1 MNEQPTIRP
10 RAGLES
16 LRAYQPR
23 PDEPGITL
31 RLDNN
36 EAPQEVAELA
46 ALAIAQTTAEEV
58 RRYPVPAPLE
68 AQIAG
73 MWGVDAERVVVTAG
87 ADDALARVLLA
98 MLDRERVLVSVVPT
112 FEMIPSDAKVAGAE
126 IVEVEWGMGEVP
138 TEQIIEAI
146 QKAGERVGAVT
157 IVTPNNPTGLVAPLE
172 DLKRIAEAART
183 VGAVLVVDVAYA
195 EFAASDPTGE
205 LLDIENVVV
214 VRTLSKAWGLAG
226 MRVGY
231 AIAPV
236 PIAGWIRA
244 AGGPYPTSGP
254 SLRAASVMLG
264 EGRAV
269 VERVAGQVQRER
281 AILGQVLGALGFEVT
296 ASEANFVFARGGLA
310 RELANALREQGI
322 LIRAFAKPGLEDC
335 VRITCPGNRDDFDRL
350 CITIVRAFPPRAILF
365 DLDGVIA
372 DVSGSYRMAIAQTC
386 AHFGVTVSSEQIEI
400 IKLEGNANNDWNVT
414 QRLLERAGVT
424 IEYERVTVEFE
435 RRYHGEDGQPGLSE
449 SETML
454 LAFEQLKAVT
464 GAVPSAIVTGRPRE
478 DAAEFLDRFGL
489 RECFSAIV
497 CMEDAERPKPSPKPL
512 EEALRRLEEAGVLQD
527 NTSGPIWMIGDTV
540 DDIRAGIAVVAVP
553 LAVRAPGAP
562 ESSDLGLS
570 SAGAAVVRPHIL
582 ELFDAV
588 LPSWSTDRKEA
599 CDATQS

>member
-1 MNEQPTIRP
+1 MNEQPSIRP

-36 EAPQEVAELA
+36 EAPREVAELA
-46 ALAIAQTTAEEV
+46 AQAIAQTTAEEV
-58 RRYPVPAPLE
+58 RRYPVPGPLE

-73 MWGVDAERVVVTAG
+73 MWGLEAERVVVTAG

-126 IVEVEWGMGEVP
+126 MVEVEWGTDALP
-138 TEQIIEAI
+138 TERIVEAI
-146 QKAGERVGAVT
+146 GKAGERVGAVT

-172 DLKRIAEAART
+172 DLKRIAAASRR

-195 EFAASDPTGE
+195 EFAASDPTSE

-236 PIAGWIRA
+236 LIAGWIRA

-254 SLRAASVMLG
+254 SLRAAGVMLS
-264 EGRAV
+264 EGREI

-281 AILGQVLGALGFEVT
+281 EILGQMLGALGFEVA
-296 ASEANFVFARGGLA
+296 ASEANFVFARGDCA
-310 RELANALREQGI
+310 AELADALKKEGI
-322 LIRAFAKPGLEDC
+322 LIRAFAKPGLKDC

-350 CITIVRAFPPRAILF
+350 CIAIVRAFPPRAILF

-372 DVSGSYRMAIAQTC
+372 DVSGSYRTAIAQTC
-386 AHFGVTVSSEQIEI
+386 AHFGVTVSSEQIEVV
-400 IKLEGNANNDWNVT
+400 KLEGNANNDWNVT
-414 QRLLERAGVT
+414 HRLLERAGVT
-424 IEYERVTVEFE
+424 IEYEQVTVEFE
-435 RRYHGEDGQPGLSE
+435 RRYHGEEDLPGLSE

-454 LAFEQLKAVT
+454 LAFDQLKAVT
-464 GAVPSAIVTGRPRE
+464 ETVPSAIVTGRPRE
-478 DAAEFLDRFGL
+478 DAAAFLDRFGL

-497 CMEDAERPKPSPKPL
+497 CMEDSERPKPNPKPL
-512 EEALRRLEEAGVLQD
+512 EVAMKRLREAGVLDD
-527 NTSGPIWMIGDTV
+527 NESGPVWMIGDTV
-540 DDIRAGIAVVAVP
+540 DDIRAGIAAGTVP

-562 ESSDLGLS
+562 ESSDLGLT
-570 SAGAAVVRPHIL
+570 SAGAAVVRAHIL
-582 ELFDAV
+582 ELFDTV
-588 LPSWSTDRKEA
+588 LPQWKTDRKEA